1 MIYRGLQYTC
11 TNSVQVDV
19 KSRPMSPGLTIVLPS
34 LFVVSIIR
42 LGRDGSLFDVSASLV
57 SGAVE

>member
-1 MIYRGLQYTC
+1 
-11 TNSVQVDV
+11 
-19 KSRPMSPGLTIVLPS
+19 MSPGLTIVLPS

-42 LGRDGSLFDVSASLV
+42 LGRDGSLLDVSASLV